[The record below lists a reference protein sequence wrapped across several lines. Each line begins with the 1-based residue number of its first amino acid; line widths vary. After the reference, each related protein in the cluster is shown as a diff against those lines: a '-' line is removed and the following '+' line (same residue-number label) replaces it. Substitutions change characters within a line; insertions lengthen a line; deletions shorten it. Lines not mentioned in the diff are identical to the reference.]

1 MKIVIRDSKGKYNT
15 ITISDTEKV
24 SDLKKKIETEY
35 KTSNNIELIFNGMI
49 LEDNYTL
56 RELDIEDGNAIDY
69 LGVFLA
75 GINKYII
82 IIVFNI

>member
-15 ITISDTEKV
+15 ITISDTKQV
-24 SDLKKKIETEY
+24 SDLKKKIATEY

-49 LEDNYTL
+49 LENNYTL
-56 RELDIEDGNAIDY
+56 RELDIEDGNTIDY

-75 GINKYII
+75 GINK
-82 IIVFNI
+82 

>member
-15 ITISDTEKV
+15 ITISDTEQV

-49 LEDNYTL
+49 LEGDYTL
-56 RELDIEDGNAIDY
+56 RELDIEDGNTIDY

-75 GINKYII
+75 GINK
-82 IIVFNI
+82 

>member
-1 MKIVIRDSKGKYNT
+1 VIRDSKGKYNT

-35 KTSNNIELIFNGMI
+35 KTSKNIELIFNGMI

-56 RELDIEDGNAIDY
+56 RELDIEDGNTIDY

-75 GINKYII
+75 GINK
-82 IIVFNI
+82 

>member
-15 ITISDTEKV
+15 ITISDTEQV

-49 LEDNYTL
+49 LENNYTL
-56 RELDIEDGNAIDY
+56 RELDIEDGNTIDY

-75 GINKYII
+75 GINK
-82 IIVFNI
+82 

>member
-15 ITISDTEKV
+15 ITISDTETV
-24 SDLKKKIETEY
+24 ADLKKKIKIEY
-35 KTSNNIELIFNGMI
+35 KTTNNIELIFNGMI

-56 RELDIEDGNAIDY
+56 NELDIEEGNTIDY

-75 GINKYII
+75 GIYK
-82 IIVFNI
+82 

>member
-35 KTSNNIELIFNGMI
+35 KTSKNIELIFNGMI

-56 RELDIEDGNAIDY
+56 RELDIEDGNTIDY

-75 GINKYII
+75 GINK
-82 IIVFNI
+82 